1 MDSILCSNEYEN
13 MDADLNL
20 KEIGNNFVSEYY
32 TTLSKFP
39 HNLSKY
45 YKKNS
50 IFVHHVS
57 ATETQS
63 VVGQKDIH
71 DCILK
76 LDYKGCSTNIISVN
90 TQHLYNYIVIS
101 VIGELTKRD
110 YITKKFSQTIVLDRN
125 NRNEYIIKN
134 NMFFYSDEIIQ
145 NTVGDKVRTCTR
157 EWRNKTCKRIMPLY
171 NNIRTPYPPISHQLL
186 VSGIPANIKPQDLRQ
201 FFEKYGR
208 LYSLRIMKK
217 NVNYGFITF
226 SNSESTQ
233 KVLQNRPILFPNETG
248 VWLVV
253 KEKKKSYQD
262 KDNNYLPTSHQLFI
276 GDIPDNVTSDD
287 LKHFFSTW
295 GTVVNARIMV
305 TEENKKFG
313 TEFVHGFVTFET
325 EHGAKAVLQ
334 NKPILFPNENGIEFK
349 VMEKLCRQYKNK
361 NIVFEELQINEND
374 NKSIVVCF

>member
-1 MDSILCSNEYEN
+1 MENILCRNENEN
-13 MDADLNL
+13 MTADSNL
-20 KEIGNNFVSEYY
+20 KQIGNNFVREYY

-71 DCILK
+71 DCILQ

-90 TQHLYNYIVIS
+90 TQNLYNYIVIS
-101 VIGELTKRD
+101 VVGELTKRD
-110 YITKKFSQTIVLDRN
+110 YVTKNFSQTIVLDHN
-125 NRNEYIIKN
+125 NNNEYIIKN
-134 NMFFYSDEIIQ
+134 NMFFYSDDIVQ
-145 NTVGDKVRTCTR
+145 NAVGSKIETCTK
-157 EWRNKTCKRIMPLY
+157 EWRSNKKKIAPLC
-171 NNIRTPYPPISHQLL
+171 NNIRSPYPPISHQLF

-201 FFEKYGR
+201 FFEKYGQ

-226 SNSESTQ
+226 AKSESTQ
-233 KVLQNRPILFPNETG
+233 KVLQSRPILFPDETG

-253 KEKKKSYQD
+253 KEKRKSYQD
-262 KDNNYLPTSHQLFI
+262 KDNTYLPTSHQLFI

-287 LKHFFSTW
+287 LKHFFNIW
-295 GTVVNARIMV
+295 GNVVNARIMV
-305 TEENKKFG
+305 TEENPESA
-313 TEFVHGFVTFET
+313 TEFVHGFVTFVMEQS
-325 EHGAKAVLQ
+325 AKAVLQ
-334 NKPILFPNENGIEFK
+334 DKPILFPNENGIEFK
-349 VMEKLCRQYKNK
+349 VMEKICRQYRNK
-361 NIVFEELQINEND
+361 NIIQNAFQKNEND
-374 NKSIVVCF
+374 NKSIFVCF

>member
-1 MDSILCSNEYEN
+1 MDNILCSNEYEN
-13 MDADLNL
+13 MAADLDL
-20 KEIGNNFVSEYY
+20 KQIGNDFVHEYY

-71 DCILK
+71 DCILQ

-90 TQHLYNYIVIS
+90 TQNLYNYIVLS
-101 VIGELTKRD
+101 VVGELTKRD
-110 YITKKFSQTIVLDRN
+110 NVTKKFSQTIVLDRN
-125 NRNEYIIKN
+125 NKDEYIIKN
-134 NMFFYSDEIIQ
+134 NMFFYSDDIVQ

-157 EWRNKTCKRIMPLY
+157 EWRNKTCKVMPLY
-171 NNIRTPYPPISHQLL
+171 NNIRTPYPPISHQLF

-226 SNSESTQ
+226 S
-233 KVLQNRPILFPNETG
+233 
-248 VWLVV
+248 
-253 KEKKKSYQD
+253 KSD
-262 KDNNYLPTSHQLFI
+262 TLSLIHI
-276 GDIPDNVTSDD
+276 
-287 LKHFFSTW
+287 
-295 GTVVNARIMV
+295 
-305 TEENKKFG
+305 
-313 TEFVHGFVTFET
+313 
-325 EHGAKAVLQ
+325 
-334 NKPILFPNENGIEFK
+334 
-349 VMEKLCRQYKNK
+349 
-361 NIVFEELQINEND
+361 
-374 NKSIVVCF
+374 